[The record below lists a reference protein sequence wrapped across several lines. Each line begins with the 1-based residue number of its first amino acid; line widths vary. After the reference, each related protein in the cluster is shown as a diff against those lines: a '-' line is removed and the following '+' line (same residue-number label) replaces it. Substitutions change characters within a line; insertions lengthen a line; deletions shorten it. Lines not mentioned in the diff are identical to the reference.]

1 MELVKERWTKS
12 DILDFKN
19 YEKTLVGS
27 EKDTYFEQKIVN
39 TKLKCFGRTSTKAR
53 EIAKQIKKGN
63 YQEFLDSNSI
73 DNHLDSLIAAHLI
86 SSIKDYDIFEKYIKS
101 FVLTIDNWASV
112 DTLKFKKVDKNKLA
126 ALSKKFLKS
135 DKTYVRRTGVGMW
148 FELIKDEKYFD
159 GAFDVLNG
167 LKNETEYYVNM
178 CGAWLLA
185 ECFAKNRDKTL
196 GYFKNNCTNDF
207 VVNKAIAKCRD
218 SFRVSK
224 EDKDYLLNFKRK

>member
-1 MELVKERWTKS
+1 ML
-12 DILDFKN
+12 
-19 YEKTLVGS
+19 
-27 EKDTYFEQKIVN
+27 
-39 TKLKCFGRTSTKAR
+39 LK
-53 EIAKQIKKGN
+53 
-63 YQEFLDSNSI
+63 
-73 DNHLDSLIAAHLI
+73 AHLAQMI
-86 SSIKDYDIFEKYIKS
+86 SKE
-101 FVLTIDNWASV
+101 
-112 DTLKFKKVDKNKLA
+112 
-126 ALSKKFLKS
+126 FLKS